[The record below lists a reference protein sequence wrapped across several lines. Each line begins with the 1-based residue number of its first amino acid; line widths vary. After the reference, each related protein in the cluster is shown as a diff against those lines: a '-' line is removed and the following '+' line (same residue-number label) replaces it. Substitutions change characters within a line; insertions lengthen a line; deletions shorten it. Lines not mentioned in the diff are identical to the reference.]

1 MRARLLVA
9 ACAAGSLAAGAA
21 LAQQGT
27 PGQTVPGG
35 GATPAAPDGQM
46 VLPGGLVT
54 VVPGAVATTFYA
66 VRPVDLTASNL
77 MRTEVYNPQGERIGR
92 IEDLVIGGGRELA
105 AVVVGVG
112 GFLGLG
118 ERYAALPPS
127 AVVLTRQPDG
137 SMRAMVNATR
147 EELRTS
153 PEFKF
158 EGNVGR

>member
-1 MRARLLVA
+1 M
-9 ACAAGSLAAGAA
+9 
-21 LAQQGT
+21 
-27 PGQTVPGG
+27 
-35 GATPAAPDGQM
+35 
-46 VLPGGLVT
+46 
-54 VVPGAVATTFYA
+54 
-66 VRPVDLTASNL
+66 
-77 MRTEVYNPQGERIGR
+77 
-92 IEDLVIGGGRELA
+92 
-105 AVVVGVG
+105 VVGVG

-158 EGNVGR
+158 EGTVGR